1 VNASDAGYVDGLAAQ
16 LTQRHPDLLARAE
29 NDLAILRARL
39 AIVARFIHNPTYDDT
54 ARRALAQALG
64 LREPAAL
71 KTASEKTH
79 GH

>member
-1 VNASDAGYVDGLAAQ
+1 MAEHPPAYVDGLATQ

-64 LREPAAL
+64 LREPTAP
-71 KTASEKTH
+71 KTAPEKTH